1 MHRARPNKDFKLRVT
16 FDYLWSCAC
25 RNSRCDKAERAVRTD
40 VRLTHITQ
48 DGSGKVKRGE
58 WCSWGMLSMSVFA
71 QLSDLIRDERCIAA
85 DNPPPFFFSSCSIFY
100 FFLSPGFFIYSTNLF
115 HPTGPCLKSLLPA
128 MVYTSYGTAF
138 PLFSVPSQRCTDST
152 SEAHLSCMCIF
163 IKKNKKQNKTL
174 VRGHLH
180 SKQASKT
187 LQLTVLKAEYELS
200 VWLFIY
206 SSSNFTQP
214 GSGADIE

>member
-1 MHRARPNKDFKLRVT
+1 MHHAWPNKDFKLRVT
-16 FDYLWSCAC
+16 SDYLWSCAC
-25 RNSRCDKAERAVRTD
+25 GSSRCDKAERAVRTD

-85 DNPPPFFFSSCSIFY
+85 DNPPPPFFISSCSIFY

-115 HPTGPCLKSLLPA
+115 HPTGPCLKSLLPG
-128 MVYTSYGTAF
+128 MVFTSYGAAF
-138 PLFSVPSQRCTDST
+138 PLFSCHITKMYRLHIRSISVLN
-152 SEAHLSCMCIF
+152 AHFYQKMCH
-163 IKKNKKQNKTL
+163 L
-174 VRGHLH
+174 HHLH

-187 LQLTVLKAEYELS
+187 LQLTVLKALS
-200 VWLFIY
+200 VRLFIY